1 MELISLVKSKKDS
14 KAINLIENGIDT
26 SFVDQDDNTALHYA
40 SSAGLVNVI
49 ISILEESV
57 LTLDSCGKDGHTAV
71 HFAVINK
78 NIEALV
84 ALVTYGANINMLDE
98 PEKT

>member
-1 MELISLVKSKKDS
+1 MMYKRYFS
-14 KAINLIENGIDT
+14 
-26 SFVDQDDNTALHYA
+26 QD
-40 SSAGLVNVI
+40 
-49 ISILEESV
+49 
-57 LTLDSCGKDGHTAV
+57 GKTAV

-98 PEKT
+98 VRCY